1 MNIATALSRGTS
13 QLSLYRDIR
22 EFFVT
27 KQTRSCPT
35 RTDKIVTHIKQT
47 GLKFQQKHFRF
58 FLVLEIKHVGLRR
71 PPR

>member
-1 MNIATALSRGTS
+1 MHKA
-13 QLSLYRDIR
+13 RDIR

-27 KQTRSCPT
+27 KQTRRCPKAT

-47 GLKFQQKHFRF
+47 GLNFQQKYFRF